1 MYNIQKGYY
10 NSPVGMLEI
19 FGSDNGI
26 SMIYFLDRPKEID
39 SSIETPAV
47 LKECINQLDE
57 YFHGHRQQ
65 FDIQVDLQG
74 TEFQKQV
81 WLELMN
87 IPFGKTASYHEIAQR
102 IGSPNAS
109 RAVGL
114 TNNRNKIPIIIPC
127 HRVIGA
133 DGKLVGYGG
142 GLWRKEW
149 LLKMEGAIK

>member
-1 MYNIQKGYY
+1 MQVIQKAHYS
-10 NSPVGMLEI
+10 SPIGILEI
-19 FGSDNGI
+19 SGSEMGI
-26 SMIYFLDRPKEID
+26 SMISFLDRIKEID
-39 SSIETPAV
+39 NTIETPNV
-47 LKECINQLDE
+47 LKECIKQLGE
-57 YFHGHRQQ
+57 YFQGNRQQ
-65 FDIQVDLQG
+65 FDIKVDLQG

-114 TNNRNKIPIIIPC
+114 TNNRNKIPIVIPC